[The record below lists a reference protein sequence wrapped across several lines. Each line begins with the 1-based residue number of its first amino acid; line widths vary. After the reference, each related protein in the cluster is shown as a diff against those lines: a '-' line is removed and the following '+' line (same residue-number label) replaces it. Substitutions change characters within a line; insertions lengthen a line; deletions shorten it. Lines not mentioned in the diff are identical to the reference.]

1 MKTEKEKNIED
12 TFIDKFELN
21 DHPLF
26 RTKEDAEKLSYNL
39 LPLPHDLDP
48 TYEQRILPS
57 EQSQYC

>member
-1 MKTEKEKNIED
+1 MSEEKNIED
-12 TFIDKFELN
+12 TFIDTFKLD

-26 RTKEDAEKLSYNL
+26 RSEEDSKKLVYNL

-48 TYEQRILPS
+48 TYEQRFLPG